1 MSKYAFVAGCA
12 LVSHQNYNEIISDAA
27 AQAESGL
34 LKTKRHVVDY
44 VNNRI
49 DDDGGDTD
57 MD

>member
-1 MSKYAFVAGCA
+1 M
-12 LVSHQNYNEIISDAA
+12 SHQDYNAIISDAA

-49 DDDGGDTD
+49 NDDGGDID